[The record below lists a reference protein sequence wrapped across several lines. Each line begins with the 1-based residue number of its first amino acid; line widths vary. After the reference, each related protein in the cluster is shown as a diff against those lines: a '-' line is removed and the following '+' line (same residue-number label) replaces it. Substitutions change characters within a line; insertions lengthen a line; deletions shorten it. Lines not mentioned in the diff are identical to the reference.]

1 MARSRRNLFKETPMR
16 HLPTTLLSLGLALGF
31 AGLCACTSEATYE
44 VEDAKTVTLDIT
56 GMT

>member
-1 MARSRRNLFKETPMR
+1 MR